1 MTALHLRG
9 EVWMG
14 SAPLL
19 RALSLHF
26 PARRWSCLL
35 GPSGVGKSTIARL
48 IAGLPG
54 PYRMNGIVAAED
66 GLPLPGRVAML
77 VQQAQLLPW
86 ADLVHNVTIGA
97 RLRGAR
103 PDVERA
109 RALLAK
115 VGLAGMETR
124 RPDALSGGQRQ
135 RVALARVLIEDCP
148 VVVLDEPF
156 SALDTVTRLAMQ
168 DLAARLLRGRT
179 VILITH
185 DPLEA
190 IRLSDVAWLL
200 DPDGTE
206 ALALPPNA
214 TPRDFRAPETL
225 EAQARLLARLHAR
238 TLSPDPKDLCDA
250 PH

>member
-1 MTALHLRG
+1 MTAVHLQG

-14 SAPLL
+14 SAPLI
-19 RALSLHF
+19 RNLSLHF
-26 PARRWSCLL
+26 PAGRWSCLL
-35 GPSGVGKSTIARL
+35 GPSGVGKSTVARL

-54 PYRMNGIVAAED
+54 PYRMNGVVAAED
-66 GLPLPGRVAML
+66 SLPLHGRVAML
-77 VQQAQLLPW
+77 AQLAQLLPW
-86 ADLVHNVTIGA
+86 ADLVQNVTIGA

-103 PDVERA
+103 PDVA
-109 RALLAK
+109 RALALLEN
-115 VGLAGMETR
+115 VGLAGVERR

-206 ALALPPNA
+206 ALTLPAAP
-214 TPRDFRAPETL
+214 TPRDFSAPETL
-225 EAQARLLARLHAR
+225 AAQARLLALLHAR